1 MEGRGEMLKKV
12 EAYIRLE
19 KLTDVRSALVEI
31 GVPAIDTVE
40 VQGHG
45 RQTDIQLAGRHSS
58 YTVDTLPRIR
68 LTVVVSEDDVARI
81 VETIRETAATGK
93 QGDGAIYICP
103 VDNIVRVSTGEVGAD
118 VLVYEGDI
126 DIQGFLSPPPDLS
139 DFFAFFL
146 ERKYR
151 IDE

>member
-1 MEGRGEMLKKV
+1 MERRAAMFKKV
-12 EAYIRLE
+12 EAYIRHE
-19 KLTDVRSALVEI
+19 KLTEVRSALVEI
-31 GVPAIDTVE
+31 GVPAVDTVE

-45 RQTDIQLAGRHSS
+45 RQTGIRLAGRHSS

-68 LTVVVSEDDVARI
+68 LTVVVSTDDVTQV
-81 VETIRETAATGK
+81 VETIRETAATGT

-103 VDNIVRVSTGEVGAD
+103 VENIIRVSTGEEGDD

-126 DIQGFLSPPPDLS
+126 DIQGIISPPPDLS
-139 DFFAFFL
+139 DLFAFYL

>member
-1 MEGRGEMLKKV
+1 MFKKV
-12 EAYIRLE
+12 EAYIRHE
-19 KLTDVRSALVEI
+19 KLTEVRSALVEI
-31 GVPAIDTVE
+31 GVPAVDTVE

-45 RQTDIQLAGRHSS
+45 RQTGIRLAGRHSS

-68 LTVVVSEDDVARI
+68 LTVVVSTDDVTQV
-81 VETIRETAATGK
+81 VETIRETAATGT

-103 VDNIVRVSTGEVGAD
+103 VENIIRVSTGEEGDD

-126 DIQGFLSPPPDLS
+126 DIRGIISPPPDLS
-139 DFFAFFL
+139 DLFAFYL

>member
-1 MEGRGEMLKKV
+1 MLKKV

-19 KLTDVRSALVEI
+19 KLTEVRSALVEI

-45 RQTDIQLAGRHSS
+45 RQPGIRMAGRHSS
-58 YTVDTLPRIR
+58 YTVDTLPRLR
-68 LTVVVSEDDVARI
+68 LTVVVSEDDVAQI
-81 VETIRETAATGK
+81 VETIRERAATGT
-93 QGDGAIYICP
+93 QGDGAIYVCP
-103 VDNIVRVSTGEVGAD
+103 VDNIVRVSTGEQGAD

-126 DIQGFLSPPPDLS
+126 DIQGMLSPPPDLS

-151 IDE
+151 IED

>member
-1 MEGRGEMLKKV
+1 MFKKV
-12 EAYIRLE
+12 EAYIRHE
-19 KLTDVRSALVEI
+19 KLTEVRSALVEI
-31 GVPAIDTVE
+31 GVPAVDTVE

-45 RQTDIQLAGRHSS
+45 RQTGIRLAGRHSS
-58 YTVDTLPRIR
+58 YTVNTLPRIR
-68 LTVVVSEDDVARI
+68 LTVVVSTDDVTQV
-81 VETIRETAATGK
+81 VETIRETAATGT

-103 VDNIVRVSTGEVGAD
+103 VENIIRISTGEEGDD

-126 DIQGFLSPPPDLS
+126 DIRGIISPPPDLS
-139 DFFAFFL
+139 DLFAFYL

>member
-1 MEGRGEMLKKV
+1 MLKKV

-19 KLTDVRSALVEI
+19 KLTEVRSALVEV
-31 GVPAIDTVE
+31 GVPAVDTVE

-45 RQTDIQLAGRHSS
+45 RQTGIELAGRGSS

-68 LTVVVSEDDVARI
+68 LTVVVSGEDVPRI
-81 VETIRETAATGK
+81 VETIREKAATGT
-93 QGDGAIYICP
+93 QGDGAIYVCP
-103 VDNIVRVSTGEVGAD
+103 VDNLVRVSTGEVDAD
-118 VLVYEGDI
+118 ALVYEGDI
-126 DIQGFLSPPPDLS
+126 DIQGMLSPPPDLS

-146 ERKYR
+146 SRKYR

>member
-1 MEGRGEMLKKV
+1 MFKKV
-12 EAYIRLE
+12 EAYIRHE
-19 KLTDVRSALVEI
+19 KLTEVRSALVEV
-31 GVPAIDTVE
+31 GVPAVDTVE

-45 RQTDIQLAGRHSS
+45 RQTGIRLAGRHSS

-68 LTVVVSEDDVARI
+68 LTVVVSTDDVTQV
-81 VETIRETAATGK
+81 VETIRETAATGT

-103 VDNIVRVSTGEVGAD
+103 VENIIRISTGEEGDD

-126 DIQGFLSPPPDLS
+126 DIRGIISPPPDLS
-139 DFFAFFL
+139 DLFAFYL

>member
-1 MEGRGEMLKKV
+1 MLKKV

-19 KLTDVRSALVEI
+19 KLTEVRSALVEV

-40 VQGHG
+40 VKGLG
-45 RQTDIQLAGRHSS
+45 RQTGIRLAGRQSS
-58 YTVDTLPRIR
+58 YTVDTLPRLR
-68 LTVVVSEDDVARI
+68 LTVVVDEDDVAQI
-81 VETIRETAATGK
+81 VETVREAAATGT

-103 VDNIVRVSTGEVGAD
+103 VENLVRISTGEEGQD

-126 DIQGFLSPPPDLS
+126 DIQGVLSPPPDLS
-139 DFFAFFL
+139 DLFAFYL

-151 IDE
+151 VEE

>member
-1 MEGRGEMLKKV
+1 MFKKV
-12 EAYIRLE
+12 EAYIRHE
-19 KLTDVRSALVEI
+19 KLTEVRSALVEV
-31 GVPAIDTVE
+31 GVPAVDTVE

-45 RQTDIQLAGRHSS
+45 RQTGIRLAGRHST

-68 LTVVVSEDDVARI
+68 LTVVVSTDDVEQI
-81 VETIRETAATGK
+81 VKTIRETAATGT

-103 VDNIVRVSTGEVGAD
+103 VENIIRVSTGEEGDD

-126 DIQGFLSPPPDLS
+126 DIRGIISPPPDLS
-139 DFFAFFL
+139 DLFAFYL

>member
-1 MEGRGEMLKKV
+1 MFKKV
-12 EAYIRLE
+12 EAYIRHE
-19 KLTDVRSALVEI
+19 KLTEVRSALVEV
-31 GVPAIDTVE
+31 GVPAVDTVE

-45 RQTDIQLAGRHSS
+45 RQTGIRLAGRHSS
-58 YTVDTLPRIR
+58 YAVDTLPRIR
-68 LTVVVSEDDVARI
+68 LTVVVSTDDVTQV
-81 VETIRETAATGK
+81 VETIRETAATGT

-103 VDNIVRVSTGEVGAD
+103 VENIIRISTGEEGDD

-126 DIQGFLSPPPDLS
+126 DIRGIISPPPDLS
-139 DFFAFFL
+139 DLFAFYL

>member
-1 MEGRGEMLKKV
+1 MLKKV

-40 VQGHG
+40 VQGNG
-45 RQTDIQLAGRHSS
+45 RQTGIKLAGRHSS
-58 YTVDTLPRIR
+58 YVVDTLPRLR
-68 LTVVVSEDDVARI
+68 LTVVISEEDVAQV
-81 VETIRETAATGK
+81 VETIRERAATGR

>member
-1 MEGRGEMLKKV
+1 MFKKV
-12 EAYIRLE
+12 EAYIRHE
-19 KLTDVRSALVEI
+19 KLTEVRSALVEV
-31 GVPAIDTVE
+31 GVPAVDTVE

-45 RQTDIQLAGRHSS
+45 RQTGIRLAGRHSS

-68 LTVVVSEDDVARI
+68 LTVVVSTDDVTQV
-81 VETIRETAATGK
+81 VETIRESAATGT

-103 VDNIVRVSTGEVGAD
+103 VENIIRISTGEEGDD

-126 DIQGFLSPPPDLS
+126 DIRGIISPPPDLS
-139 DFFAFFL
+139 DLFAFYL